1 MDEVVIRPPGRD
13 KPGYLRRLRKA
24 LEMQERLAQRMS
36 LADLEE
42 MVAFVLTEAE
52 VSGPPDA
59 VRDALFDLSKME
71 WDALLRAT
79 TGGAATGGAAT
90 GGAATGGAAT
100 GGAATGAGVDG
111 VDGAEVDGAVVD
123 PLSDG

>member
-24 LEMQERLAQRMS
+24 LEMQERLTGRMT

-42 MVAFVLTEAE
+42 MVGFVLAEAE
-52 VSGPPDA
+52 VSGPPEA
-59 VRDALFDLSKME
+59 VREALFDLSKVE

-79 TGGAATGGAAT
+79 TGGAETGSGT
-90 GGAATGGAAT
+90 
-100 GGAATGAGVDG
+100 
-111 VDGAEVDGAVVD
+111 DGAEVDGAVVD
-123 PLSDG
+123 PLSDD